1 VNGDGQTAT
10 VSGTPTDVATAQ
22 STISLSQGGVTLA
35 THAATFSDIENL
47 DTAGGIGDYPTGM
60 VADSTDRKMFVAA
73 TSSNAVDAIDA
84 ASNPVA
90 AGGVTTA
97 PFTAAALSQPDGLGY
112 AGGTLFASNFASA
125 NLAQLAVGAGGTTGI
140 DSTDH
145 PTTGCFHA
153 EGVAPD
159 SSDSDVFVACF
170 GSELHDG
177 SLSVLSPT
185 GALLHSFAENDAS
198 PAGVAPD
205 GTAGDA
211 VVDEVVARAP
221 ALPAHL
227 QRVGERRLCRAPAEL
242 RLGRRGLRA
251 GRQRHRAGI
260 RVCRRGHALRGLHPG
275 NPQPGQLRCGP
286 RVRSVAFA
294 LSPGHL
300 PGVEL
305 HVGRVLGGDLQRHLR
320 HAVRAARLLPRL
332 SAAHGG
338 LAATRRR
345 CRAASRRS
353 AREARGGRLR
363 ASR

>member
-112 AGGTLFASNFASA
+112 AGGTLFASNFASP

-205 GTAGDA
+205 GTTGDA
-211 VVDEVVARAP
+211 VVDEVVAGAP
-221 ALPAHL
+221 PFLLTYSASAN
-227 QRVGERRLCRAPAEL
+227 VGYAEL
-242 RLGRRGLRA
+242 PQNSASAGVAYARA
-251 GRQRHRAGI
+251 GSATALAFAYAGAGTLCAGCTPGTPNQDSCGAGL
-260 RVCRRGHALRGLHPG
+260 VCDPSLSLCLPDTCQASNCTSGECSEGIFSGTCDTQCGLHV
-275 NPQPGQLRCGP
+275 CC
-286 RVRSVAFA
+286 
-294 LSPGHL
+294 
-300 PGVEL
+300 
-305 HVGRVLGGDLQRHLR
+305 
-320 HAVRAARLLPRL
+320 
-332 SAAHGG
+332 HG
-338 LAATRRR
+338 
-345 CRAASRRS
+345 
-353 AREARGGRLR
+353 
-363 ASR
+363 